1 MHLWLESNYLQ
12 PELPICGM
20 VSNLH
25 SCVPLCSVTHCV
37 TQSLVIKLVLLH
49 VHVLLS
55 HTVMVRLQ
63 LRWVLFTVTSACP
76 VMHKHLFVVPAV
88 TDIVENI
95 V

>member
-1 MHLWLESNYLQ
+1 MCTIMFCPHV
-12 PELPICGM
+12 
-20 VSNLH
+20 VSPNLL
-25 SCVPLCSVTHCV
+25 SS
-37 TQSLVIKLVLLH
+37 KLVLLH

-88 TDIVENI
+88 TDVVENI

>member
-1 MHLWLESNYLQ
+1 MYHYVLSHV
-12 PELPICGM
+12 
-20 VSNLH
+20 VSPNLL
-25 SCVPLCSVTHCV
+25 SS
-37 TQSLVIKLVLLH
+37 KLVLLH

-55 HTVMVRLQ
+55 HNVMVRLQ

-88 TDIVENI
+88 TDVVENI